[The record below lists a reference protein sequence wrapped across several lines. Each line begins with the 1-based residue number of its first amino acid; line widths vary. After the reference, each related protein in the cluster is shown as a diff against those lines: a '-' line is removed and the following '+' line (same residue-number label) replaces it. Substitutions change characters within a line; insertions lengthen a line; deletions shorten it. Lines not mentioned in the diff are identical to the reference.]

1 MSDQVFC
8 CFNSKP
14 ADPMKRTQKCQILFG
29 SVLGINSELI
39 AARTIQKLWP
49 SSKESYFWNNYNSKL
64 NLSNDEMW
72 LIIHI

>member
-29 SVLGINSELI
+29 SVLGINSKLI

-49 SSKESYFWNNYNSKL
+49 SSKDSDFWNNYNSKL
-64 NLSNDEMW
+64 NLSTDEMW